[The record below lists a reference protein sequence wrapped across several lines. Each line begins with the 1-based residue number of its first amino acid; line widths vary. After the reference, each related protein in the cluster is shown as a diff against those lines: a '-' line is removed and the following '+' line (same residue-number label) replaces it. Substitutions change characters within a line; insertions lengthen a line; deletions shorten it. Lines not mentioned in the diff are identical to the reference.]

1 VRVKRTPWKIK
12 KRASY
17 SGENV
22 DSRQKSGGNVAVIQ
36 LTDRQTNIVSL
47 LLKKED
53 ITAKQVAVIMDV
65 PLRTIER
72 NPNSSPKLG
81 EVLEEGRGM

>member
-1 VRVKRTPWKIK
+1 M
-12 KRASY
+12 
-17 SGENV
+17 
-22 DSRQKSGGNVAVIQ
+22 AVIQ

-53 ITAKQVAVIMDV
+53 ITARQVAVIMDI

-72 NPNSSPKLG
+72 ELS
-81 EVLEEGRGM
+81 VLKKKGVI